1 MIFQKNSISLTFS
14 PWVGPGSR
22 GEKNQKRRKKSK
34 EEKKS
39 RKVLF
44 HFSLLSLHFFIMSP
58 QTFELFKKYGFY
70 QTTFF
75 RKVRDTNIHS
85 NSFLKFESSY
95 FGI

>member
-1 MIFQKNSISLTFS
+1 MIFQKNNISLTFS

-22 GEKNQKRRKKSK
+22 GEKNQKRRKKS
-34 EEKKS
+34 

-44 HFSLLSLHFFIMSP
+44 HFSLLSLHFFVMSP
-58 QTFELFKKYGFY
+58 QTFKLFKKYGFY